1 VAKFTS
7 WFRQRTDRLSNG
19 TKNKASSQSDK
30 SVGKNSE
37 SITQDALPT
46 ELVGAGKNEDSQSI
60 ARKLSPPVHWVEAER
75 TQSTTESSPTTLGG
89 KTQQFFG
96 EAQKVTAK
104 VFDKLPGKGKPLY
117 RRYWFWA
124 TLGLSG
130 GIIAVSYGVSSID
143 KTLPSRDQLNAASR
157 ERTLTIKAGDGKI
170 LYQQGEATREKL
182 NIEEIPDQLQKAFIA
197 SEDRRFAQHS
207 GIDIQGILRAVTN
220 NLRSRG
226 VVEGGSTITQQLA
239 RILFLNRNKT
249 VNRKLQEVRLAQ
261 KLEQELTKDQIL
273 ERYLNL
279 VYLGS
284 GAYGVADAAWV
295 YFSKPVSE
303 LSLGE
308 IATIAGLA
316 PAPNVFSPAENPQA
330 AKQRRNLVLQ
340 RMLEDGFITAAEKQQ
355 AASEPLTVKV
365 SLPKRL
371 QIEAPYF
378 ITFIQKELPK
388 YIEKDILEG
397 GGLVVETTLNPTWQ
411 KKAEAA
417 VDKTLRNEGRWQRF
431 KQAAMVAIDPRN
443 GEIKAM
449 VGGKDFGQNKFNRVT
464 QAQRQPGSTFKG
476 FVYAAAVA
484 SGNNPLDGYLD
495 SPIVVD
501 GYEPKNYDEGFRG
514 WISMRD
520 ALTKS
525 INIVAVRV
533 LMKVGYQPTIDLA
546 KKMGIKSE
554 IKPVISMALGSNEV
568 NLLELTSAYGTFANK
583 GMHVEP
589 HGITRV
595 LNRNGE
601 VVWSSNFQGKRA
613 LDADSAAITT
623 WMLQNVVTSGTATR
637 AQIGRPVAGKT
648 GTTDEARDLWF
659 IGFIPQLVTGVWLG
673 NDNNQPTYGDSTT
686 AAYTWRQFMKEATD
700 GMPVEKF
707 PERPKLTGRKG
718 SIKAQPIKPRRL
730 VNKVVPEKQDDSI
743 NEDSENT
750 TSRSYSRRRTTT
762 RSTNT
767 TTTNSESN
775 NNTPTRSRR
784 TRRRTN
790 TSQIQEQSTSESNN
804 NTPTRSRRT
813 RRRTDT
819 SQIQEQSTTTPTR
832 RRRSVNSNSSSDS
845 SSNSSRSQRRRRSSQ
860 PNYSPTNRS
869 SSSPP
874 QRQRSSSPPT
884 SKQPSASAPSSSDSS
899 PSWRERL
906 RPGSSE

>member
-1 VAKFTS
+1 MAKFTS
-7 WFRQRTDRLSNG
+7 WFRQRADRLSNG
-19 TKNKASSQSDK
+19 TKNKPSSQSDK
-30 SVGKNSE
+30 SVSKNSE
-37 SITQDALPT
+37 SITKDALPT
-46 ELVGAGKNEDSQSI
+46 ELVGAGKNHEDSQLI
-60 ARKLSPPVHWVEAER
+60 AKKLSPPLHWLEAER
-75 TQSTTESSPTTLGG
+75 TELTTESSSTTLGG
-89 KTQQFFG
+89 KTKQFFG
-96 EAQKVTAK
+96 EAKKVTAK

-124 TLGLSG
+124 TLGVSG
-130 GIIAVSYGVSSID
+130 GIIAVSYGVWSID

-157 ERTLTIKAGDGKI
+157 ERTLTIKAGDGTI

-182 NIEEIPDQLQKAFIA
+182 NIEEIPDKLQKAFIA

-207 GIDIQGILRAVTN
+207 GIDVQGILRAATN

-340 RMLEDGFITAAEKQQ
+340 RMLEDGFITVAEKEQ
-355 AASEPLTVKV
+355 AASEPLTVKT

-388 YIEKDILEG
+388 YLEKDVLEG

-484 SGNNPLDGYLD
+484 AGNNPLDGYLD
-495 SPIVVD
+495 SPIVID

-533 LMKVGYQPTIDLA
+533 LMKVGYQPTINLA
-546 KKMGIKSE
+546 QKMGIKSE
-554 IKPVISMALGSNEV
+554 IKPVISTALGSNEV

-601 VVWSSNFQGKRA
+601 VVWSSDFKGKRA

-730 VNKVVPEKQDDSI
+730 VNKVVPKKQDDST

-750 TSRSYSRRRTTT
+750 TSRSYSRRRNTTRRTTT
-762 RSTNT
+762 TTTNT
-767 TTTNSESN
+767 TTTNSETN
-775 NNTPTRSRR
+775 HNTPTRSRR
-784 TRRRTN
+784 IRRRRS
-790 TSQIQEQSTSESNN
+790 TSQTHEQS
-804 NTPTRSRRT
+804 
-813 RRRTDT
+813 
-819 SQIQEQSTTTPTR
+819 TTPTR
-832 RRRSVNSNSSSDS
+832 RRRRVNSNSSSGS
-845 SSNSSRSQRRRRSSQ
+845 SSSSSRSQRRRRSTQ
-860 PNYSPTNRS
+860 PNSSPRNRS
-869 SSSPP
+869 SSSP
-874 QRQRSSSPPT
+874 QRRRFSSPPK
-884 SKQPSASAPSSSDSS
+884 SKQPSAPAPKRQSAPSSSSGSS

-906 RPGSSE
+906 KPGSSE